1 MAPLQMISPVKL
13 YRHDFFGAVLLL
25 LAVLALAFDLA
36 IIGIRAYAFNTVQ
49 RWSLVDMI
57 AGLDAIAYSLL
68 VAVIWL
74 VTMVFLLLDLLATL
88 LQPSRDLQEGAV
100 ISFAIISI
108 MQVPIVT
115 LYLKYELSFTN
126 SVWLQLACAATSRSL
141 NCGAWWSHIRLVSIG
156 TSTIAAFLHLLLV
169 GLCARYVRSRPPTS
183 PKLLMNKRG
192 EEQADRELGRKRTA
206 MRKTGGAPD
215 ESELDR
221 FEDKVKTKFRKHK
234 RPSSSSTSRTRTHNT
249 QTESD
254 SDGGRPS
261 GSLPPY
267 APNTGAVHTE
277 SDSDWE
283 KPDREE
289 SYSSPPGDV
298 KLALDGAEPQAGPSA
313 SPDPTQNGLST
324 SQAGASVLA
333 PAPATFAFVPG
344 NLPPI
349 PSTSQG
355 QPPQR
360 SYTAEEIETWRAQQ
374 IDAKQNELAAIVDK
388 HDDYVRELFHL
399 DRFVTLIGFDP
410 AVAKADRSDV
420 FRSFQANYDLFL
432 NAAPESASGSTGRR
446 GTRRAA
452 EQRKVGALAPNA
464 AVADLNSARKKD
476 TKGKG
481 RADDQAEPML
491 AVEMGGL
498 ARAGSGKKKGPVARG
513 KKAVSGSPAPS
524 YAGSAP
530 VPGSPSPSAS
540 FAASTKPKN
549 RPSLASTP
557 SRASSL
563 APNWARLPPYQPVVA
578 DLAEL
583 PNLLKHDLPPLS
595 PRAVKRR
602 KILVESGV
610 TYSHLSQVPP
620 DPQFDFSLPAFL
632 ASYVSLD
639 DDADLAPPPPDEEL
653 DARAEYELDVLQ
665 QADAIRAE
673 GRELY
678 NPDRTQ
684 SVEAKRVK
692 DHQEWLVEHAAH
704 FAQLVAQ
711 ERKAHIALA
720 RKTARMVMKHFEE
733 IRGKEERDQK
743 EVERNQ
749 KAIARWTVKEV
760 RKKWKLAVGVV
771 RARRKEEQMEEQKRL
786 GKQQLD
792 EMLNKS
798 TTMLQAQQIEM
809 VGDESAT
816 DSDEPAD
823 DDDEAEEDEPSV
835 AASSPAP
842 EPSPAPPPSAKGKG
856 KTKANGRGAPAR
868 RAPARPRSRL
878 SVSATPADSP
888 AASGEADEADG
899 DVAFGEAE
907 DDARRAEEDDA
918 YAAEMEKDD
927 EDDDDE
933 LKGLADEADM
943 PIEELLR
950 RSGYAAML
958 AEEQAGVDG
967 DEDEGEEE
975 VEAEEEEM
983 ADDDASMADIVNGE
997 PPARKEASSE
1007 PSAAATAA
1015 SSNAA
1020 PSPSTPGTSAPAAPD
1035 LTAEEKEADAMSE
1048 FGSDAAE
1055 EARDDE
1061 DAAMAKEMEAE
1072 EGKSD
1077 DEEMKGLAEDA
1088 DLPIEELMRKYG
1100 YGGTAEQQPN
1110 GDALAS
1116 SPVPK
1121 SEEDDGV
1128 DADEDGADVAST
1140 SAKEE
1145 EADEEVDGAPAD
1157 RQIVHLK
1164 PPFLLRATLRPYQQA
1179 GLEWLASLYTGGVN
1193 GILADEMGL
1202 GKTIQTISLL
1212 AHLACDKGQWGPH
1225 LVVVPTSVML
1235 NWEMEF
1241 RKFFP
1246 GFKLLTY
1253 YGTQKERKEKRK
1265 GWNSENAFNVC
1276 ITSYQLVLA
1285 DQHIFRRKPW
1295 HYLILDEAHHIKN
1308 FRSQRWQTLLGFNA
1322 RHRLLLTGTPLQNNL
1337 MELWSLL
1344 YFLMPHG
1351 LITDGSGP
1359 FAEHADF
1366 QAWFSNPMEKAIEN
1380 GEVMD
1385 AEMQAT
1391 VNKLHTILR
1400 PYLLRRLKAEVE
1412 KEMPG
1417 KTESVIYCRLSKRQ
1431 RFLYDDF
1438 MARAQTR
1445 ETLASGH
1452 FLSIINC
1459 LMQLRKV
1466 CNHPDLFETRPVV
1479 TSFSMHRSVVSAFEP
1494 SELLVRKR
1502 LLDEEPIAK
1511 MDWSTLTLVN
1521 PEQEESMSST
1531 AGQLRMRL
1539 DASGSFPGLYRAPPG
1554 LDVSA
1559 EPPCDTS
1566 SIAGWRQYRAWQ
1578 QHRVTVSRLDRL
1590 AAVNHRRIRS
1600 SNPYFGSTLLHIL
1613 REPSRDRPLLPS
1625 DVLRPDR
1632 DALSSPSILST
1643 LVHSNDQRAE
1653 QLADTISLYG
1663 FATPNVRAHDMAQHA
1678 LPGMS
1683 QDDIDDIEEV
1693 APAELL
1699 HLPATKLTVAF
1710 PDRSLLQ
1717 YDCGKLQ
1724 KLAELLR
1731 ECRAGGHRVL
1741 IFTQMTKVLDI
1752 LEEFLSYQGYRYL
1765 RLDGSTK
1772 IEQRQV
1778 ITERFNSNDKIL
1790 AFISSTRAGGLG
1802 INLQGADTV
1811 IFYDSDWNP
1820 ALDRQCQDRAHRIGQ
1835 TREVRIWRFVTEH
1848 SIEENMLKKANQKR
1862 KLDQMVIADGEF
1874 TTDHLQKLDW
1884 RDYLDDGQLAELGVD
1899 STAEQ
1904 DNAGQIPTQSEAEIR
1919 RALAAAEDEEDA
1931 AAAKAAV
1938 AEIEMDRDD
1947 FGAEDKQASGAAAS
1961 FTKDGLVQTTGE
1973 GQKEAEEDPL
1983 AGTVDGYMINWVD
1996 EDWDEW
2002 FGYL

>member
-1 MAPLQMISPVKL
+1 MPRDDANGAASAPGSQSGTPGPSQNGTGSAPA
-13 YRHDFFGAVLLL
+13 GA
-25 LAVLALAFDLA
+25 
-36 IIGIRAYAFNTVQ
+36 AFN
-49 RWSLVDMI
+49 
-57 AGLDAIAYSLL
+57 
-68 VAVIWL
+68 
-74 VTMVFLLLDLLATL
+74 
-88 LQPSRDLQEGAV
+88 
-100 ISFAIISI
+100 
-108 MQVPIVT
+108 
-115 LYLKYELSFTN
+115 
-126 SVWLQLACAATSRSL
+126 
-141 NCGAWWSHIRLVSIG
+141 
-156 TSTIAAFLHLLLV
+156 
-169 GLCARYVRSRPPTS
+169 
-183 PKLLMNKRG
+183 
-192 EEQADRELGRKRTA
+192 LG
-206 MRKTGGAPD
+206 G
-215 ESELDR
+215 
-221 FEDKVKTKFRKHK
+221 
-234 RPSSSSTSRTRTHNT
+234 
-249 QTESD
+249 
-254 SDGGRPS
+254 
-261 GSLPPY
+261 LPPL
-267 APNTGAVHTE
+267 PFV
-277 SDSDWE
+277 
-283 KPDREE
+283 
-289 SYSSPPGDV
+289 
-298 KLALDGAEPQAGPSA
+298 SA
-313 SPDPTQNGLST
+313 
-324 SQAGASVLA
+324 A
-333 PAPATFAFVPG
+333 

-349 PSTSQG
+349 PSSSNAAAQS
-355 QPPQR
+355 R
-360 SYTAEEIETWRAQQ
+360 SYTADEIEAWRAQQ
-374 IDAKQNELAAIVDK
+374 VDLKQKELAAIVDK

-410 AVAKADRSDV
+410 NVAKADRSDV

-432 NAAPESASGSTGRR
+432 NAAPDAAGASTGRR

-464 AVADLNSARKKD
+464 AVADLTSARKKD
-476 TKGKG
+476 VKGKG
-481 RADDQAEPML
+481 RAEDQSDPIL
-491 AVEMGGL
+491 AVEAGG
-498 ARAGSGKKKGPVARG
+498 APRPGSTKRKAPTV
-513 KKAVSGSPAPS
+513 KKAQATASGSPAPYS
-524 YAGSAP
+524 PSMSMPA
-530 VPGSPSPSAS
+530 SPSPSAS
-540 FAASTKPKN
+540 LPGSTKLKK
-549 RPSLASTP
+549 RPSVASTP

-563 APNWARLPPYQPVVA
+563 ALHANLPPYEPVVA
-578 DLAEL
+578 KLEEL
-583 PNLLKHDLPPLS
+583 PNLLKQDLPPLS

-602 KILVESGV
+602 KILLESGV
-610 TYSHLSQVPP
+610 TYSHLAQVPP
-620 DPQFDFSLPAFL
+620 DPQFDFSLAAFL
-632 ASYVSLD
+632 NSYMSLD
-639 DDADLAPPPPDEEL
+639 DDADIEPPPPEEEL
-653 DARAEYELDVLQ
+653 DARAEYEFDILQ
-665 QADAIRAE
+665 QADAVRAE

-678 NPDRTQ
+678 NPDKTQ
-684 SVEAKRVK
+684 SHESKRAK
-692 DHQEWLVEHAAH
+692 DHQEWLVEHAVYFSH
-704 FAQLVAQ
+704 LVAQ

-733 IRGKEERDQK
+733 IRGKEDK
-743 EVERNQ
+743 EQREIERNQ
-749 KAIARWTVKEV
+749 KALARWTIKEV
-760 RKKWKLAVGVV
+760 RKKWKLAIGVV
-771 RARRKEEQMEEQKRL
+771 RARRKEEEKKEQKRL

-809 VGDESAT
+809 GAEDA
-816 DSDEPAD
+816 DSD
-823 DDDEAEEDEPSV
+823 DDDDQSAPEDDEDEQDEDEEEPVDSPSV
-835 AASSPAP
+835 APSSPAP
-842 EPSPAPPPSAKGKG
+842 DSSPAPSRAKA
-856 KTKANGRGAPAR
+856 KANGR
-868 RAPARPRSRL
+868 RAPPPRRQSIRSRSRL

-888 AASGEADEADG
+888 ATAAGEPDEDG
-899 DVAFGEAE
+899 DVGFAEADE

-918 YAAEMEKDD
+918 YAAEMEKEDK

-958 AEEQAGVDG
+958 AEQEAGG
-967 DEDEGEEE
+967 EAAEGEEE
-975 VEAEEEEM
+975 DGEEGEEDEEDSAM
-983 ADDDASMADIVNGE
+983 ADVLAHGPV
-997 PPARKEASSE
+997 KEGSTE

-1015 SSNAA
+1015 SSTGAA
-1020 PSPSTPGTSAPAAPD
+1020 SPSTPGTSAPAAPD
-1035 LTAEEKEADAMSE
+1035 LTAEEKEAEAMSE
-1048 FGSDAAE
+1048 FGSDAGE
-1055 EARDDE
+1055 EQRDDE
-1061 DAAMAKEMEAE
+1061 DDALAQEMEAE
-1072 EGKSD
+1072 EGESD
-1077 DEEMKGLAEDA
+1077 DEEMKGLEEDA
-1088 DLPIEELMRKYG
+1088 DMPIEELMRKYG
-1100 YGGTAEQQPN
+1100 YGGGAAAEPS
-1110 GDALAS
+1110 GDVESAAAAS
-1116 SPVPK
+1116 PK
-1121 SEEDDGV
+1121 REE
-1128 DADEDGADVAST
+1128 DEDGAASA
-1140 SAKEE
+1140 SEE
-1145 EADEEVDGAPAD
+1145 DEDEEREGPEADADDKISTEPSD
-1157 RQIVHLK
+1157 RQIQHLR

-1202 GKTIQTISLL
+1202 GKTIQTIALL

-1253 YGTQKERKEKRK
+1253 YGTQKERKKKRE
-1265 GWNSENAFNVC
+1265 GWSAENAFNVC

-1412 KEMPG
+1412 KQMPG

-1479 TSFSMHRSVVSAFEP
+1479 TSFSMHRSVVTGYEP

-1502 LLDEEPIAK
+1502 LLDEAPVAK
-1511 MDWSTLTLVN
+1511 MDWSTLTLVK
-1521 PEQEESMSST
+1521 PEQEESTSSM
-1531 AGQLRMRL
+1531 AGQLRTRL
-1539 DASGSFPGLYRAPPG
+1539 DASGSFPALYQPPAG
-1554 LDVSA
+1554 LDLSV
-1559 EPPCDTS
+1559 EPPRDVN
-1566 SIAGWRQYRAWQ
+1566 SIAGWRRHHAWQ
-1578 QHRVTVSRLDRL
+1578 QHRVTISRLDRL

-1600 SNPYFGSTLLHIL
+1600 STPYFGSTLLRFL
-1613 REPSRDRPLLPS
+1613 RQPSRELALLPS
-1625 DVLRPDR
+1625 DVDRPER
-1632 DALSSPSILST
+1632 ELLST
-1643 LVHSNDQRAE
+1643 PSLLPSLIRSNEQRAE

-1678 LPGMS
+1678 LPGMT

-1724 KLAELLR
+1724 KLDELLR

-1752 LEEFLSYQGYRYL
+1752 LEEFLSYQGHRYL

-1772 IEQRQV
+1772 IEQRQI

-1899 STAEQ
+1899 ATADDAQKAE
-1904 DNAGQIPTQSEAEIR
+1904 QIPTQSEAEIR

-1961 FTKDGLVQTTGE
+1961 FTKDGLVQTAGA

-1983 AGTVDGYMINWVD
+1983 AGTADGWMIRWVD
-1996 EDWDEW
+1996 EDWDEH
-2002 FGYL
+2002 FGWL